1 MELLQEPST
10 QVRPSVYMSF
20 ACCDLR
26 QIYVPFV
33 WVTGAIGD
41 DEIPAFQR
49 LSRCNLVQTT
59 LGKVAGRI
67 LD

>member
-33 WVTGAIGD
+33 AKTVEESIINEAH
-41 DEIPAFQR
+41 QR
-49 LSRCNLVQTT
+49 PNGHGYLKTQFDIARV
-59 LGKVAGRI
+59 R
-67 LD
+67 